1 MKLRNYLAMVPLGIV
16 ASIAYS
22 QQVNCVTD
30 AVPCTGPEWPLG
42 WGCSTGCPP
51 VIQGCCEY
59 TTMRVNC
66 DEGPDQFYNIRTC
79 WEVRHCASIVIPR
92 KYECTVL

>member
-22 QQVNCVTD
+22 QTVYCTTD
-30 AVPCTGPEWPLG
+30 PIPCAGPQWPLG

-51 VIQGCCEY
+51 VIQGCCSY
-59 TTMRVNC
+59 TTYRVNC
-66 DEGPDQFYNIRTC
+66 DVGPDQFYNVRNC
-79 WEVRHCASIVIPR
+79 QEVQHCGSIVIPR
-92 KYECTVL
+92 QFVCTVL